1 PPPTRANTTW
11 SSTCATPGNAPKN
24 STTPSRRPD
33 MGLIGGTRPLQE
45 LRRRLHGWGHRNSS
59 RTLPWYRKH
68 TADAIGLAW
77 IGALFATR
85 PRRTWRRLREYRH
98 PTPRPA
104 TPKLNPKET

>member
-1 PPPTRANTTW
+1 
-11 SSTCATPGNAPKN
+11 
-24 STTPSRRPD
+24 
-33 MGLIGGTRPLQE
+33 MGLISGTRPLQE